1 MQCQAITASTKA
13 QCKRKGAQGSN
24 FCTQH
29 KNYTDTLASNT
40 VGNINAIS
48 GVSIVPNIN
57 IAQPLI
63 IEEVEEVKEVKEVK
77 EPVELKEVKNNTGLE
92 QIYLNLNGYLD
103 IDLFED
109 VDLVIDDPDNSSTLE
124 DDELLESVV
133 GKGGVLLLIPI
144 GRDPITLDKS
154 IYFDDSWKVITL
166 DNVLETIVSEY
177 NGAVTNELT
186 QLEKIATNSND
197 EILEEY
203 QELKDDKG
211 DETILLYDLNLGL
224 VRFTGIEEVR
234 KGTYRVLLDYL
245 E

>member
-29 KNYTDTLASNT
+29 KSYTGALASNT
-40 VGNINAIS
+40 VGNINALS

-57 IAQPLI
+57 ITQPLI
-63 IEEVEEVKEVKEVK
+63 IEEVEDVK
-77 EPVELKEVKNNTGLE
+77 EPVEVKEGKNNTGLE
-92 QIYLNLNGYLD
+92 QIYLDLDGYLD
-103 IDLFED
+103 TNLFED

-133 GKGGVLLLIPI
+133 GKGGVLLLIPV
-144 GRDPITLDKS
+144 GRDPITIDKT
-154 IYFDDSWKVITL
+154 IYFDSSWTIITL
-166 DNVLETIVSEY
+166 DSILETIVAEY
-177 NGAVTNELT
+177 GGEVTNELK
-186 QLEKIATNSND
+186 QLEKIATESDD

-224 VRFTGIEEVR
+224 VRFTGIEEIR

>member
-13 QCKRKGAQGSN
+13 QCKRKGAQDSN

-29 KNYTDTLASNT
+29 KSYTGALASNT
-40 VGNINAIS
+40 VGNINSIS
-48 GVSIVPNIN
+48 GVSIIPNIN
-57 IAQPLI
+57 IAQPLVI
-63 IEEVEEVKEVKEVK
+63 EEVKEIK
-77 EPVELKEVKNNTGLE
+77 EPVEVKEVKNNTGYE
-92 QIYLNLNGYLD
+92 QIYLDLNGYLD
-103 IDLFED
+103 IDLFDD

-133 GKGGVLLLIPI
+133 GQGGIILLIPV
-144 GRDPITLDKS
+144 GRDPITIDKS
-154 IYFDDSWKVITL
+154 IYFDPSWAVITL
-166 DNVLETIVSEY
+166 DSILETIVAEY
-177 NGAVTNELT
+177 NGAVTNELD
-186 QLEKIATNSND
+186 QLEKIATASDD

-203 QELKDDKG
+203 QELRDDKG

-234 KGTYRVLLDYL
+234 KGTYRVLLDYI